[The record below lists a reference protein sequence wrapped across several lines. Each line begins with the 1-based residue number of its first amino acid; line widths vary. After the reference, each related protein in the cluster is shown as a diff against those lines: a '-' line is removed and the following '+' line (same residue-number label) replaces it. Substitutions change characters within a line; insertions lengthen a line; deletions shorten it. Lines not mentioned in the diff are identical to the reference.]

1 MIFSSAFFRRLRLW
15 SSSAL
20 IFLSVWLQAQTTS
33 STPTLSGGV
42 YQIGT
47 LAELLWVSENSSTTA
62 SFELTADIDALST
75 QHWDYNDDDGDG
87 NRYNDTN
94 DAVTSLGTNEGW
106 PPIGSLD
113 GAFKGSFN
121 GNGYTI
127 SGININGTSDD
138 FSGFFSQITFSCAA
152 AFEPTRGTFC
162 MSMSARKIQDYTH
175 GESYRASGGPY
186 HQH

>member
-20 IFLSVWLQAQTTS
+20 IFLSVWLQAQTVS
-33 STPTLSGGV
+33 STPTLSEGV

-75 QHWDYNDDDGDG
+75 QHWDYTDDDLDG
-87 NRYNDTN
+87 NRYNDAN
-94 DAVTSLGTNEGW
+94 DLVTTLSDNNEGW

-113 GAFKGSFN
+113 GSFKGSFN

-127 SGININGTSDD
+127 SGIHINGTTS
-138 FSGFFSQITFSCAA
+138 FAGFFSQISNAIA
-152 AFEPTRGTFC
+152 
-162 MSMSARKIQDYTH
+162 MSPS
-175 GESYRASGGPY
+175 S
-186 HQH
+186 